1 MRCPPKLLRA
11 LLVVSVLAFSTVLL
25 AQSPRSAPNASSA
38 PQLISVADRSSSA
51 SESDSA
57 DSAVHDSSSRS
68 LSFGTSP
75 LPVIA
80 PVKPAVR
87 KQKYDWRGAMEQSM
101 FLLMIEHSFRVATE
115 QGTRDELGGPFF
127 ADWFESVSH
136 LRGWRDGD
144 PAVVNYIGH
153 PMQGAV
159 TGFIEIQN
167 SPSQKRVEL
176 AWTPEYR
183 RSRLKAFLFSAAFET
198 QFEIGPL
205 SESSLGN
212 VGRLPSLK
220 SKHPQ
225 SYVDIVIT
233 PTVGTAWLVAEDA
246 LDRYVTRAVEA
257 RTSNRYLIGAARTFL
272 NPARSFANLMR
283 FTKPWHRDSRTP
295 GLYVA
300 NESAPQPS
308 TTAAQDGSRQPG
320 SATAVVPARP
330 AGTD

>member
-1 MRCPPKLLRA
+1 MR
-11 LLVVSVLAFSTVLL
+11 
-25 AQSPRSAPNASSA
+25 
-38 PQLISVADRSSSA
+38 
-51 SESDSA
+51 
-57 DSAVHDSSSRS
+57 
-68 LSFGTSP
+68 
-75 LPVIA
+75 
-80 PVKPAVR
+80 
-87 KQKYDWRGAMEQSM
+87 
-101 FLLMIEHSFRVATE
+101 
-115 QGTRDELGGPFF
+115 GPFF

-153 PMQGAV
+153 PIQGAV

-167 SPSQKRVEL
+167 SPAQKSLQL

-198 QFEIGPL
+198 QFEIGPF

-225 SYVDIVIT
+225 SYVDLVIT
-233 PTVGTAWLVAEDA
+233 PVAGTAWLIAEDA
-246 LDRYVTRAVEA
+246 LDRYVTRGVEA
-257 RTSNRYLIGAARTFL
+257 RTSNRYLIGAARSFL
-272 NPARSFANLMR
+272 NPARSFANLIR

-300 NESAPQPS
+300 EVPPPRPSAEP
-308 TTAAQDGSRQPG
+308 AQDHIYREG
-320 SATAVVPARP
+320 SATVRAPARP